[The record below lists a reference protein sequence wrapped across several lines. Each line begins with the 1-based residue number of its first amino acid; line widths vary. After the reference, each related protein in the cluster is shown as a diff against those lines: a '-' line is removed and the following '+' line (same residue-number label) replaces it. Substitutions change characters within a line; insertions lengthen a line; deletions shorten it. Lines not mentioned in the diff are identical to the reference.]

1 MVQECIGS
9 WNLHKFGCKYFTQ
22 TFIGYALKSEICT
35 KFFIRFTPVYV
46 LRKNPKDITNFGLCI
61 CCGNSRVKFRLYK
74 TQTSWFQK
82 QTAYYLALFVTPSQS
97 KLIAWSDVALKVM
110 IMCSNFPSTG
120 TAVFTTGGNLSQLQS
135 FLSTMWYNRPGTGIL
150 SSGIH
155 VSFKHFHKVNKTTKG
170 WCYSAL

>member
-1 MVQECIGS
+1 MNHVLLLNCS
-9 WNLHKFGCKYFTQ
+9 HFT
-22 TFIGYALKSEICT
+22 IWLS
-35 KFFIRFTPVYV
+35 PVYV

-61 CCGNSRVKFRLYK
+61 CWGRVNSGLFACLGGVKFRLYK
-74 TQTSWFQK
+74 TQTSWLQK
-82 QTAYYLALFVTPSQS
+82 QTAYYLALFVTPSQY